1 MLLQPYIRLLKLRY
15 VVDDILLALK
25 SSSRDIAALNSR
37 SRTSWLMRFGGPGEI
52 FLAVHRA
59 EFSVHYRRME
69 PGEFAVLAGLQ
80 RGLLLGDAIESALA
94 DRAGESGDCAA
105 KVQEWFGIWSK
116 LGWLSLRSASR
127 PRPAGGPNFGKRAR

>member
-1 MLLQPYIRLLKLRY
+1 
-15 VVDDILLALK
+15 
-25 SSSRDIAALNSR
+25 
-37 SRTSWLMRFGGPGEI
+37 MRFGGPEEI

-59 EFSVHYRRME
+59 EFSVHYRRLE

-80 RGLLLGDAIESALA
+80 RGLSIGDAIESALA
-94 DRAGESGDCAA
+94 DRAGEDGDCAA

-127 PRPAGGPNFGKRAR
+127 PRTASRSNFEKRAR